1 MSWKR
6 VIKFIKPT
14 HPAVEVARKR
24 MWQQQLE
31 RPTDED
37 VAQVQVDKTIQSEGC
52 CETARTQMLD
62 IFNMMKTRYEQEGRT
77 EAVKGIEENFR
88 IIETL
93 TCKNL
98 KRELAKLSKLGR
110 IAPAGMKINPEVLEF
125 RRIYEEWEECEGG
138 EL

>member
-1 MSWKR
+1 MSWER
-6 VIKFIKPT
+6 LIKFIKPT

-31 RPTDED
+31 RPKE
-37 VAQVQVDKTIQSEGC
+37 AQVEMDKTIQSEGC
-52 CETARTQMLD
+52 CETARGQMLD
-62 IFNMMKTRYEQEGRT
+62 IFNMMKTRYEQEGRPD
-77 EAVKGIEENFR
+77 AVKGVEENFR

-98 KRELAKLSKLGR
+98 KGELAKLAKIGR
-110 IAPAGMKINPEVLEF
+110 ELIATAGKEINPEVLEF